1 MYLTFLKQRLIFNVF
16 FIQFMDILSTIVA
29 IFIYIINITMDNVVG
44 LRIKKIREEKGITQE
59 FLAHCLEI
67 TQSNYGRLEKDDSRL
82 TVPKLMKIAEALEVS
97 VSYLLGESAS
107 KIIQQ
112 SNHETANAYNVETI
126 INADKDHI
134 NTLRDEINFLRR
146 LLEEKINPKSLK

>member
-1 MYLTFLKQRLIFNVF
+1 
-16 FIQFMDILSTIVA
+16 
-29 IFIYIINITMDNVVG
+29 MDNTVG
-44 LRIKKIREEKGITQE
+44 LRIKKTREEKGITQE

-82 TVPKLMKIAEALEVS
+82 TVPKLMRIAEALEVS
-97 VSYLLGESAS
+97 VSFLLGESAS

-112 SNHETANAYNVETI
+112 SNNETANAYNVDTI

-134 NTLRDEINFLRR
+134 NTLRDEILFLRKIVD
-146 LLEEKINPKSLK
+146 EKLSIK